1 MEQYLPLIWLIVA
14 IILGVLEMCTS
25 QLISVWFVL
34 GSLVTSG
41 VSLFVDNIT
50 IQLLVF
56 VGVSILAL
64 VLTKPLVKKIKN
76 VPEVLTNIDMNIGK
90 TFTVLSEID
99 ETFGEVKIDDVTWRV
114 KSIDNSPILKG
125 EKVKVLEIDGT
136 KLIVKHT

>member
-25 QLISVWFVL
+25 QLISVWFDL